1 MVQPSTPSLLRVAVL
16 LPCFNE
22 EVAVT
27 TVVRQFREALPW
39 AQVYVYDNNSTDAT
53 AQRAREAG
61 AVVCHEE
68 RQGKGHVV
76 RRMFSD
82 IEADI
87 YVLADGDATYHAPS
101 AIEMIAT
108 LQRQKLDMVVGVRVH
123 EVSDAYRAGHQFG
136 NAMLTGVVTQLF
148 GKSFNDI
155 LSGYRVFSR
164 RFVKSFPA
172 LSRGFE
178 IETELTVHALQLALP
193 VSEVKTPYGA
203 RPAGSSSKLSTY
215 RDGWRILRVILGLY
229 RHEQPLA
236 CFGFLALLLALVS
249 VGLGTRVVMEF
260 FETGLVP
267 RLPTAVLA
275 TGIML
280 IAALLVAVGL
290 ILETV
295 TRGRREMRRLFYL
308 QIPAPPEPQGAPL
321 NAGLRAHPVQAAMS
335 EKLLS

>member
-1 MVQPSTPSLLRVAVL
+1 MVQVPTPFQPRVAVL
-16 LPCFNE
+16 LPCYNE
-22 EVAVT
+22 EVAVAA
-27 TVVRQFREALPW
+27 VVRQFREALPW

-53 AQRAREAG
+53 VQRAREAG
-61 AVVCHEE
+61 AEVCRED

-101 AIEMIAT
+101 AVAMIDL
-108 LQRQKLDMVVGVRVH
+108 LQQENLDMVVGVRVH
-123 EVSDAYRAGHQFG
+123 ESSAAYRAGHQFG
-136 NAMLTGVVTQLF
+136 NAMLTGVVAQLF

-203 RPAGSSSKLSTY
+203 RPEGSSSKLSTY

-229 RHEQPLA
+229 RHEQPMA
-236 CFGFLALLLALVS
+236 CFGVLALLLALVS
-249 VGLGTRVVMEF
+249 VGLGTPVVIEF
-260 FETGLVP
+260 FETGLVL

-295 TRGRREMRRLFYL
+295 TRGRREMRRLVYL
-308 QIPAPPEPQGAPL
+308 QIPAPPAASGAPQ
-321 NAGLRAHPVQAAMS
+321 NAGLPVRQVKAAVS
-335 EKLLS
+335 EKRLP